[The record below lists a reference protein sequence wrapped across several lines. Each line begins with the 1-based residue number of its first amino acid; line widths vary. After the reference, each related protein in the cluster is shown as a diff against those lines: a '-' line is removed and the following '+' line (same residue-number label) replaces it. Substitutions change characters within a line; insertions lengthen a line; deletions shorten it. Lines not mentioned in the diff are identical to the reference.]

1 MFDFL
6 KKDSFTYKSE
16 DTFFLLND
24 EKVEF
29 QTINAIYSKDIE
41 HSTNNVYQRRELIV
55 TLQLDDTKELQLQ
68 ADTDDLEKYKSL
80 SYLQEAIIAYRYKKL
95 HLKYLQEDRVSF
107 SLKQDEF
114 SLVFEDK
121 KLFVKYNKVK
131 RPRSIDFAVKT
142 MKQDGFVLEF
152 KGKGEEEV
160 TNTWFISDLDL
171 FLKLAPES
179 VEYITPFET
188 MHKRMLFN
196 AKLYKYF
203 MVFFIPF
210 GLNGLSELFFDTSLL
225 SHTEPFKSISFI
237 AGLFLWVTIILTPF
251 YIFVDKMNARKQ
263 QRERDTLAGRKSSVK
278 DFDFSNL
285 LLVVLVVGLGLFIY
299 KNFFL

>member
-6 KKDSFTYKSE
+6 KKDSFAYKSE

-29 QTINAIYSKDIE
+29 QTITAIYSKDIE

-55 TLQLDDTKELQLQ
+55 TLQIDDAKELQLQ
-68 ADTDDLEKYKSL
+68 TDTDELEKYKNL
-80 SYLQEAIIAYRYKKL
+80 SYLQEAIITYRYKKL

-107 SLKQDEF
+107 LLKQDEF
-114 SLVFEDK
+114 SLLFEDK
-121 KLFVKYNKVK
+121 KLFVKYNSLK

-142 MKQDGFVLEF
+142 MKQDGFVLKF
-152 KGKGEEEV
+152 KGAGEEEL
-160 TNTWFISDLDL
+160 TNTWFISDLNL
-171 FLKLAPES
+171 FLKIAPER

-203 MVFFIPF
+203 MIFFIPF

-225 SHTEPFKSISFI
+225 SHTEPFKSLSFI

-251 YIFVDKMNARKQ
+251 YIFVDKMNARKV
-263 QRERDTLAGRKSSVK
+263 QRQKDTLAGRKSSVK
-278 DFDFSNL
+278 DFDFSNVL
-285 LLVVLVVGLGLFIY
+285 LIVLVAGLGILLWKI
-299 KNFFL
+299 